1 MALFI
6 SIFLRN
12 RSLSNAR
19 WFLAEKRKIEKGNLY
34 LTKNWFGKNESCC
47 AKDNHNYMSS
57 MCEKEFSDSNFN
69 LAVIGKISIFQEIAP
84 NFTIHKSFYFLSIIE
99 IF

>member
-19 WFLAEKRKIEKGNLY
+19 WFVAEKRKIEKGNLY
-34 LTKNWFGKNESCC
+34 LTKNVFGKNESCC

-84 NFTIHKSFYFLSIIE
+84 NFTYS
-99 IF
+99 